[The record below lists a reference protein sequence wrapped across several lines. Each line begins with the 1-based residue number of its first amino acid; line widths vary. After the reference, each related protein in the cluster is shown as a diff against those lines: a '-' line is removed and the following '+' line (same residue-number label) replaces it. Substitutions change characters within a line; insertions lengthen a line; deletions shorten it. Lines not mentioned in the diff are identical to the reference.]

1 MAAGQGLGRAGTEKG
16 MEMEIGTGNGI
27 GSSILLRLGR
37 RQEDWTLEEM
47 VKEMGRKGK
56 E

>member
-16 MEMEIGTGNGI
+16 MAMEIGTSSRI

-37 RQEDWTLEEM
+37 RQEGWTLEEM
-47 VKEMGRKGK
+47 VKEVGRKEK